1 MYMKDG
7 EEFDWDEQN
16 VGHILRHDVTP
27 EEVEQ
32 ALQNDP
38 IELAVQIRN
47 GEERVL
53 CAGKTNF
60 GRVLQVAY
68 TTRKRKIRVVTAHTA
83 PRKIRRTQ

>member
-1 MYMKDG
+1 MYMKGG

-38 IELAVQIRN
+38 IDLAVQIRN

-53 CAGKTNF
+53 CAGKTNS

-68 TTRKRKIRVVTAHTA
+68 MTRKGKIRVVTAHTA